1 MDDTNTTESEKLYF
15 LVRDS
20 FIEQGVVFFGGFAST
35 MYSKYMPKEQQLLL
49 KRVPDFDV
57 LAEDPQRTAL
67 IVKEKLLESGF
78 KNVKTILHSEIGE
91 IIPSNVEIVVN
102 GETLAFVYQPVA
114 CHNYN
119 KIKMGQSDVNVAT
132 IDTMLSFYLAFLYAD
147 KPYFNKDRILCMS
160 KFLFDVQE
168 KNRLEQKGV
177 LKRFSIN
184 CYGKQPTL
192 ESMRAEKTEK
202 FAELAD
208 KKGSEEY
215 EMWFMKYSPITND
228 KHTNIR
234 VRPQYGHSRSSKTA
248 THGSPS
254 TLILD
259 RSMIYSK
266 GAKTHKK
273 LVSQRGSIRKPKQ
286 MFRKMRTTHKK
297 YKRDIPRRKKNSFFN
312 FGAS

>member
-1 MDDTNTTESEKLYF
+1 
-15 LVRDS
+15 
-20 FIEQGVVFFGGFAST
+20 
-35 MYSKYMPKEQQLLL
+35 MPKEQQLLL

-102 GETLAFVYQPVA
+102 DETLAFVYQPVA

-119 KIKMGQSDVNVAT
+119 KVKMGQSDVNIAT

-208 KKGSEEY
+208 KKGTEEY
-215 EMWFMKYSPITND
+215 EMWFMKYTPITKD
-228 KHTNIR
+228 TKMR
-234 VRPQYGHSRSSKTA
+234 VRPKQGYSRSSKTA
-248 THGSPS
+248 AAAHGSPS
-254 TLILD
+254 ALILD
-259 RSMIYSK
+259 KSMMYSK

-273 LVSQRGSIRKPKQ
+273 PVSERGSIRKPKQ
-286 MFRKMRTTHKK
+286 VFRKMRTTHKK
-297 YKRDIPRRKKNSFFN
+297 HKRHMQRRKRNSFFN
-312 FGAS
+312 FGVS